1 MEYVVNF
8 TWDKEASVW
17 IAQSDDIPGL
27 VLEGGSLD
35 ALIERVRYA
44 APELIELND
53 AKYSPIT
60 NRNFTVDSKIKSRH
74 TANAI
79 MKQAGIDYHF

>member
-1 MEYVVNF
+1 MLSILRG
-8 TWDKEASVW
+8 TRKLLCGLRKATIS
-17 IAQSDDIPGL
+17 PGL